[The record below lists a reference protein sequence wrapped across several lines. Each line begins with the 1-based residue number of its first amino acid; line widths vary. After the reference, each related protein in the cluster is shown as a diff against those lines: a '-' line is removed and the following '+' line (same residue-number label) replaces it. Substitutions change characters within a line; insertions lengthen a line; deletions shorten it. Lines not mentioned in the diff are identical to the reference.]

1 MPNKD
6 AENNGHWKVDWG
18 RQGGIVF
25 SYMIV
30 FFGYYGIIANIL
42 MHDEGNDW
50 FSFNN
55 ISESVKTM
63 LFWTYEYY
71 LACLFLPCFLLFF
84 VCFWLT
90 YKEDIPHYGIRA
102 SLWLA
107 PFIIFEGFI
116 FHFIMFGFSLEP
128 FILQFGNLKGYI
140 NLVLVIGI
148 NLFGSLSGMFL
159 SRSVKSR
166 RDIKLSSYG
175 GD

>member
-1 MPNKD
+1 MSNKNT
-6 AENNGHWKVDWG
+6 EKNGYWKVDWG
-18 RQGGIVF
+18 RQGRVVF
-25 SYMIV
+25 SYIVV
-30 FFGYYGIIANIL
+30 FFGYYGIVANIL
-42 MHDEGNDW
+42 MFDEGNDW
-50 FSFNN
+50 FSFTN

-63 LFWTYEYY
+63 LFWTYEFY
-71 LACLFLPCFLLFF
+71 LSSLFLPCFLLFF
-84 VCFWLT
+84 VCFLLT
-90 YKEDIPHYGIRA
+90 YKEVIPHYGIRA

-159 SRSVKSR
+159 SRRVKSR
-166 RDIKLSSYG
+166 RDIKLRSYG

>member
-166 RDIKLSSYG
+166 RDIKLSSYR

>member
-42 MHDEGNDW
+42 MYDKGNDW

-166 RDIKLSSYG
+166 RDIKLSSYR